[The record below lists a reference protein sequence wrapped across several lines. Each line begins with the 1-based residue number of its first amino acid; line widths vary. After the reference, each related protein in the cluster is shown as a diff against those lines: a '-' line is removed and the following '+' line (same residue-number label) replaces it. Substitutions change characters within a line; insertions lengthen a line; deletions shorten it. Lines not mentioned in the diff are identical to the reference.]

1 MKAVVLSRPGVLE
14 LVDAPEPAT
23 LAPTEVLVATR
34 RVGLCG
40 TDYHAFAG
48 NQNFFTYPRVLGHEL
63 AVEVVEVGAQVR
75 NVRLG
80 DRCAVLPYLVCT
92 ECFACRRGRTNC
104 CEQLDVLGVT
114 VDGGMRERFVVPAE
128 ALYTCPG
135 LDLDA
140 LALVETLGIGWHAVW
155 RADAQPDQ
163 FALVVGAGPI
173 GLAVGQAL
181 RHRRTRVVMTDISEP
196 RLTAAAGSLA
206 VETAAA
212 GDGLAERLRELGDGE
227 LPSLVFDATGNRRS
241 MESSLL
247 LVGFSGSLILVGHTT
262 GPLTFENPILHRRE
276 VTILAS
282 RNARAVDWSQLLPLV
297 ESGALDA
304 SAWIGRRTTLDGV
317 AEHLGEWGRS
327 AGAVLKAIVDV
338 GG

>member
-1 MKAVVLSRPGVLE
+1 MKVVVLSRPGMLE
-14 LVDAPEPAT
+14 LVDAPEPAAV
-23 LAPTEVLVATR
+23 APTEALVATR

-63 AVEVVEVGAQVR
+63 AVEVLEVGAQVR
-75 NVRLG
+75 SVRPG

-92 ECFACRRGRTNC
+92 ACFACRRGRTNC
-104 CEQLDVLGVT
+104 CEKLDLLGVT
-114 VDGGMRERFVVPAE
+114 VDGGLRERFVVPAE
-128 ALYTCPG
+128 ALYVCPG

-155 RADAQPDQ
+155 RSDAQPEQ
-163 FALVVGAGPI
+163 FALIVGAGPI

-181 RHRRTRVVMTDISEP
+181 LHRRTRVVMTDVSEP
-196 RLTAAAGSLA
+196 RLAAAAASLPVEA
-206 VETAAA
+206 VAA
-212 GDGLAERLRELGDGE
+212 GDGLAERLRQLGEGE
-227 LPSLVFDATGNRRS
+227 LPSLVFDATGNRQS

-247 LVGFSGSLILVGHTT
+247 LVSFSGSLVLVGHTT
-262 GPLTFENPILHRRE
+262 GQLTFDNPILHRRE
-276 VTILAS
+276 ITILTS
-282 RNARAVDWSQLLPLV
+282 RNARAVDWSQLLPHV

-304 SAWIGRRTTLDGV
+304 SSWIGRRTTLDGV
-317 AEHLGEWGRS
+317 PDHLGEWGRS